1 MTPPPLSDPELAAWR
16 GMLEVHAE
24 VTRRLDAQM
33 RATHGLS
40 VSAYEV
46 LMFLGDAPD
55 RRMRMSDLAQ
65 RVLLS
70 RSGCTRLVDRLV
82 ARGDVIRCADSDDGR
97 GLHAEITDAGL
108 TTLRAARATHHAGV
122 REFFLH
128 RLDDAD
134 QITLGEIWSR
144 LRQPF
149 ADPSGGTGA
158 SQRR

>member
-1 MTPPPLSDPELAAWR
+1 
-16 GMLEVHAE
+16 MLEVHAE
-24 VTRRLDAQM
+24 VMRRLDAQM
-33 RATHGLS
+33 RAAHGLS

-70 RSGCTRLVDRLV
+70 RV
-82 ARGDVIRCADSDDGR
+82 ARGDVTRCADSDDGR

-108 TTLRAARATHHAGV
+108 ITLRAARATHHAGV

-128 RLDDAD
+128 RLGDAD
-134 QITLGEIWSR
+134 QITLGEIWGR
-144 LRQPF
+144 LRGT
-149 ADPSGGTGA
+149 PSGPLGDNGA
-158 SQRR
+158 SKRR

>member
-1 MTPPPLSDPELAAWR
+1 
-16 GMLEVHAE
+16 MLEVHAE
-24 VTRRLDAQM
+24 VMRRLDAQM
-33 RATHGLS
+33 RAAHGLS

-70 RSGCTRLVDRLV
+70 RSGATRLVDRLV
-82 ARGDVIRCADSDDGR
+82 ARGDVTRCADSDDGR

-108 TTLRAARATHHAGV
+108 ITLRAARATHHAGV

-128 RLDDAD
+128 RLGDAD
-134 QITLGEIWSR
+134 QITLGEIWGR
-144 LRQPF
+144 LRGT
-149 ADPSGGTGA
+149 PSGPLGDNGA
-158 SQRR
+158 SKRR